1 MRDACENG
9 GAVERKVKELFN
21 VADIL
26 PSLAKLSPGEPYD
39 LIFIDAQK
47 TGYPAYLRTI
57 LEKSQPGMTSP
68 RLLRK
73 GGVILAD
80 NVLRRGLVANDSEE
94 NPWAA
99 GVKVRERS
107 EYEKD
112 HDLEALREYN
122 DLTIKSDRLDTFLMP
137 LFDGIG
143 MSALRD

>member
-1 MRDACENG
+1 MSNESTLLIYG
-9 GAVERKVKELFN
+9 LS
-21 VADIL
+21 
-26 PSLAKLSPGEPYD
+26 SLAKLSPDEPYD

-47 TGYPAYLRTI
+47 TGYPSYLRTI
-57 LEKSQPGMTSP
+57 LEKSKPGMTSP

-80 NVLRRGLVANDSEE
+80 NILRRGLVANDSDE

-99 GVKVRERS
+99 GGKVRQRS

-112 HDLEALREYN
+112 NDIDALREFN
-122 DLTIKSDRLDTFLMP
+122 DLASKSERLDAFLMP

-143 MSALRD
+143 MSTLRD

>member
-1 MRDACENG
+1 
-9 GAVERKVKELFN
+9 
-21 VADIL
+21 
-26 PSLAKLSPGEPYD
+26 
-39 LIFIDAQK
+39 
-47 TGYPAYLRTI
+47 
-57 LEKSQPGMTSP
+57 MTSP

-80 NVLRRGLVANDSEE
+80 NILRRGLVANDSEE

-112 HDLEALREYN
+112 DDLEALREYN
-122 DLTIKSDRLDTFLMP
+122 DLAIKSDRLDTLLMP